1 MSLTMTQAGLK
12 KLLDR
17 ITEIERRLHASG
29 TLKRQVGK
37 MLVAQT
43 MRRISVEKTTPEGR
57 PWKAWTPEYA
67 RTRGAGHSLL
77 FDTGALLNSIK
88 ARVTKDGASVTSDA
102 ERDGM
107 NYSAAVNKRRKFL
120 GLSKANKDELDAIV
134 SKWMERL

>member
-43 MRRISVEKTTPEGR
+43 VRRISVEKTSPEGR
-57 PWKAWTPEYA
+57 PWKAWTTEYA
-67 RTRGAGHSLL
+67 RTRGSGHSLL
-77 FDTGALLNSIK
+77 IDTGALLNSIK
-88 ARVTKDGASVTSDA
+88 ARVTKDGAAVTSDRKFA
-102 ERDGM
+102 SVLNE
-107 NYSAAVNKRRKFL
+107 RRKFL
-120 GLSKANKDELDAIV
+120 GLSRDNKNELDAIV